1 MINLKKTI
9 GITLSLTM
17 ILACAEDGDG
27 TTEPTTQAMMDGQ
40 TMLANDSS
48 PDAIDI
54 SQAPEP
60 LDDSGGSGGNETDAQ
75 PLLRKMAQ
83 GHAKVFRDAFYR
95 QAAERFAGYEMRQ
108 M

>member
-40 TMLANDSS
+40 TMLANDSDPTRLTS
-48 PDAIDI
+48 VKRPN
-54 SQAPEP
+54 
-60 LDDSGGSGGNETDAQ
+60 LGRLWRVGGQ
-75 PLLRKMAQ
+75 
-83 GHAKVFRDAFYR
+83 
-95 QAAERFAGYEMRQ
+95 
-108 M
+108 

>member
-27 TTEPTTQAMMDGQ
+27 TTEPTTRAMMDGQ

-60 LDDSGGSGGNETDAQ
+60 WTTLEGRGAMRLMRTFSG
-75 PLLRKMAQ
+75 
-83 GHAKVFRDAFYR
+83 
-95 QAAERFAGYEMRQ
+95 
-108 M
+108 